1 MWPTLIKLCMS
12 RLLGL
17 FSLCLL
23 ARLLGLYIDM
33 MISKKSG
40 PLKKLE
46 YLPLRKTG
54 KVRRKCLSS
63 QKTFNLCL
71 LARLLGLYID
81 VQK

>member
-1 MWPTLIKLCMS
+1 MS

-23 ARLLGLYIDM
+23 ARLLGLYIDV
-33 MISKKSG
+33 MISG
-40 PLKKLE
+40 LLKKLE

-54 KVRRKCLSS
+54 KVSRKCLSS
-63 QKTFNLCL
+63 QKTFSLCL

-81 VQK
+81 FQK